1 MLQDYTTEVIRL
13 ASGERLPMLVN
24 RATSMPHGHVADYT
38 LAFHRGVPINTS
50 RRAVDAIGLFHSWSS
65 SRGID
70 LDQRFGTGNLFT
82 SDETTSLAEALWHRR
97 GKGSEPASVVGET
110 HGHRVD
116 QVNAY
121 IRWRTS
127 QVVSSMPVHDPRL
140 GNINARLDMVTG
152 QLASLKGSSVPKAR
166 GQLTEEQSLRLFEIV
181 KPGSDE
187 NPFRKATQVRNF
199 FVLLLHYELGVRKA
213 EPLVV
218 KGIHLHFGPRP
229 LITITFTPDDPKD
242 PRLDQPSVKT
252 LSRTLPM
259 GPVLATAADRLMKQ
273 RSATKAMV
281 AVTRKNPFVVLSDD
295 GASALSLDS
304 AYDIFVT
311 LRRKF
316 PSDFPSDF
324 AAHHLRRSWNYR
336 FSQACKKAGIKDEL
350 ADHIRRYIMGWS
362 KTSAQPANYNRKE
375 IEEQAFK
382 LLLALQDGMTGIDL

>member
-13 ASGERLPMLVN
+13 ASGERLPMLVD

-50 RRAVDAIGLFHSWSS
+50 RRAVDAIGMFHSWSS

-97 GKGSEPASVVGET
+97 GTGGEPASVVGET

-116 QVNAY
+116 QVSAY

-127 QVVSSMPVHDPRL
+127 QVVSSMQVHDPRV
-140 GNINARLDMVTG
+140 GNINARLDMVTS
-152 QLASLKGSSVPKAR
+152 QLASLKGSSVPKPR
-166 GQLTEEQSLRLFEIV
+166 GQLTEEQCLRLFEIV

-218 KGIHLHFGPRP
+218 KGVHLHFGPRP

-273 RSATKAMV
+273 RSASKAMV
-281 AVTRKNPFVVLSDD
+281 AATRKNPFVVLNDD
-295 GASALSLDS
+295 GSSALSLDS

-316 PSDFPSDF
+316 PADFPSDF

-336 FSQACKKAGIKDEL
+336 FSQACKKAGIKDKL

-362 KTSAQPANYNRKE
+362 KTSVQPANYNRKE

-382 LLLALQDGMTGIDL
+382 LLLALQDGMTGIEL